1 MEYKGNLLYQ
11 HLNDDELKLLIKQTA
26 ETRKHRAAG
35 SDLVEMKR
43 EYYRRVLEA
52 NIKRIKYM
60 KKISKEE
67 KYKMLDKAQKKYN
80 SFATNK
86 LPGGL
91 SPMQEKFCMEF
102 LSTGDTLMAYRA
114 AGYKDLDSDAKTRAA
129 ANELLKKER
138 IGARIDDLRQE
149 AVKHM
154 GMLIERKEIKQDIT
168 NKSPEELEREIKHYE
183 NVVKLENVN
192 KNN

>member
-1 MEYKGNLLYQ
+1 
-11 HLNDDELKLLIKQTA
+11 
-26 ETRKHRAAG
+26 
-35 SDLVEMKR
+35 
-43 EYYRRVLEA
+43 
-52 NIKRIKYM
+52 
-60 KKISKEE
+60 
-67 KYKMLDKAQKKYN
+67 
-80 SFATNK
+80 
-86 LPGGL
+86 
-91 SPMQEKFCMEF
+91 
-102 LSTGDTLMAYRA
+102 MAYRA
-114 AGYKDLDSDAKTRAA
+114 AGYKDLDSDAKTRAS

-149 AVKHM
+149 AVKHMALDANEVIKKFMEVYNQGMAENDLTNANRAMEFIGKHM

>member
-1 MEYKGNLLYQ
+1 
-11 HLNDDELKLLIKQTA
+11 
-26 ETRKHRAAG
+26 
-35 SDLVEMKR
+35 
-43 EYYRRVLEA
+43 
-52 NIKRIKYM
+52 M

-102 LSTGDTLMAYRA
+102 LSTGDTLMAY
-114 AGYKDLDSDAKTRAA
+114 RAA

-183 NVVKLENVN
+183 NVVKLESINGN